1 MSLYNMLFKEN
12 EKADK
17 LLSMLA
23 LDRELFG
30 RYRDVY
36 LNADGSKIIVYT
48 RCGGENREEYDWV
61 FENMERHP
69 NYISDYDDSYDE
81 TYCYFEFE
89 VPWEYRTET
98 AGWSTGVEP
107 DDVHTKFEK
116 AIAEMQ
122 TPGSEAEKRA
132 KEVAKRIEEGIEA
145 NPQGG
150 IIRL

>member
-1 MSLYNMLFKEN
+1 M
-12 EKADK
+12 
-17 LLSMLA
+17 
-23 LDRELFG
+23 
-30 RYRDVY
+30 
-36 LNADGSKIIVYT
+36 
-48 RCGGENREEYDWV
+48 EE
-61 FENMERHP
+61 HP

-116 AIAEMQ
+116 AIAEIQ
-122 TPGSEAEKRA
+122 KPGSKAEKRA

>member
-1 MSLYNMLFKEN
+1 MKN
-12 EKADK
+12 
-17 LLSMLA
+17 
-23 LDRELFG
+23 
-30 RYRDVY
+30 
-36 LNADGSKIIVYT
+36 
-48 RCGGENREEYDWV
+48 
-61 FENMERHP
+61 HP
-69 NYISDYDDSYDE
+69 NYISDYDDSFDE
-81 TYCYFEFE
+81 TYCYFDFE
-89 VPWEYRTET
+89 VPLEYIAET
-98 AGWSTGVEP
+98 SKLSTGVEP

>member
-23 LDRELFG
+23 LDRESFG

-48 RCGGENREEYDWV
+48 RCGGENREDYDWV
-61 FENMERHP
+61 FENMEEHP
-69 NYISDYDDSYDE
+69 NYISDYDDEFDE

-89 VPWEYRTET
+89 VPFEYRTE
-98 AGWSTGVEP
+98 AARLSTGVDP
-107 DDVHTKFEK
+107 DDVHTKIEK
-116 AIAEMQ
+116 AIAEIQ
-122 TPGSEAEKRA
+122 TPGSKAEKRA

>member
-17 LLSMLA
+17 LLNMLA
-23 LDRELFG
+23 LNRESFG

-36 LNADGSKIIVYT
+36 LNADGTKIIVYT
-48 RCGGENREEYDWV
+48 RCGGGNREEYNYV
-61 FENMERHP
+61 FENMKEHP
-69 NYISDYDDSYDE
+69 NYISDYDDSYDN
-81 TYCYFEFE
+81 TYCYFEFK
-89 VPWEYRTET
+89 VPLEYRTET

>member
-17 LLSMLA
+17 LLNMLD
-23 LDRELFG
+23 LDRESFG
-30 RYRDVY
+30 RYRDIY

-48 RCGGENREEYDWV
+48 RCGGGNREYYDWV
-61 FENMERHP
+61 FKNMKNHP
-69 NYISDYDDSYDE
+69 NYISDYDDSFDE
-81 TYCYFEFE
+81 TYCYFDFE
-89 VPWEYRTET
+89 VPLEYIAET
-98 AGWSTGVEP
+98 SKLSTGIEP
-107 DDVHTKFEK
+107 DNVSTKFGK
-116 AIAEMQ
+116 AIAEIQ
-122 TPGSEAEKRA
+122 KPGSEAEKRA

>member
-12 EKADK
+12 EKADN
-17 LLSMLA
+17 LLCMLA
-23 LDRELFG
+23 LDRESFG

-36 LNADGSKIIVYT
+36 LNADGTKIIVYT
-48 RCGGENREEYDWV
+48 RCGGGNREYYDWV
-61 FENMERHP
+61 FENMKNHP
-69 NYISDYDDSYDE
+69 NYISDYDDSFDE
-81 TYCYFEFE
+81 TYCYFDFE
-89 VPWEYRTET
+89 VPLEQIEET
-98 AGWSTGVEP
+98 AKLSTGVDP

-132 KEVAKRIEEGIEA
+132 KEVAKRIEEGIDA
-145 NPQGG
+145 NPEGG

>member
-1 MSLYNMLFKEN
+1 MSLYSMLFKEN
-12 EKADK
+12 ENADK
-17 LLSMLA
+17 LLSILA
-23 LDRELFG
+23 LDRESFG

-48 RCGGENREEYDWV
+48 RCGGRNREDYDWV
-61 FENMERHP
+61 FGNMEKHP

-81 TYCYFEFE
+81 TYCYFEFG

-107 DDVHTKFEK
+107 DDIHTKFEK

-122 TPGSEAEKRA
+122 IPGSEAEKRA

-150 IIRL
+150 IIEL